1 MAELLPL
8 DQVCELREARLKEAN
23 ELLQEGWTL
32 LAIQSGAGSAHHGD
46 QDKNFYVRRLPIY
59 VFGLPRRSQA
69 PPPAEAGEPTQ

>member
-8 DQVCELREARLKEAN
+8 DQVRELREARLKEAN
-23 ELLQEGWTL
+23 ELLQNGWTL
-32 LAIQSGAGSAHHGD
+32 LAIQNVAGSAHHGD